1 MWLQHTGSSF
11 DDVIVT
17 VETTFSQFVG
27 GYVADLMLCEFD
39 SGKEYKNLHTI
50 EVHTKLRG
58 QGSGK
63 EGANEQK
70 WNPDLYKKIYMT
82 TYTIAH

>member
-1 MWLQHTGSSF
+1 MTSTPITVTVLYCTVWQRYCKLQHTGSSY

-63 EGANEQK
+63 E
-70 WNPDLYKKIYMT
+70 
-82 TYTIAH
+82 